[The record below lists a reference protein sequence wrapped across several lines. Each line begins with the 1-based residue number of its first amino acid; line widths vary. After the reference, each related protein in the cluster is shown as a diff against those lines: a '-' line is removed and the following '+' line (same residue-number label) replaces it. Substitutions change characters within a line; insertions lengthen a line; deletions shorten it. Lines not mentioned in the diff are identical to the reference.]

1 MLGTPIGSMKASGIF
16 LMLTL
21 MTSCAADECSWAKR
35 ITVHEKDALVRATA
49 EQIVAHNRKV
59 DRFCR

>member
-1 MLGTPIGSMKASGIF
+1 MKPSRSMRLLLIF
-16 LMLTL
+16 PMMIL
-21 MTSCAADECSWAKR
+21 MTSCGGGDPCGWVKKIKPSIGDVFTRPTK
-35 ITVHEKDALVRATA
+35 